1 MFNACLLLVFSPFHV
16 VFRCMFYHGSSVKLH
31 PSCHAASYPPFQL
44 ITFTLQWIAIFYTL
58 SSSQKPRSF
67 LPRSFH
73 FHLWW
78 ELKYIIFERSP
89 TSQLICPQY
98 LGLMSSVPL
107 RQDNRATQ
115 LFNLYPQQSSIFTAY
130 NTSLCLFELHF
141 STLFANPPLIYL
153 KSRTHNKCTGEYKPV
168 NALVPCGCRACD
180 SVDRVTDKTT
190 VLTQYVRPNIRKPMC
205 DC

>member
-1 MFNACLLLVFSPFHV
+1 LHLHSWCLMPVCSLCSLLFMLFFGACSIMVRVWSSILHATLL
-16 VFRCMFYHGSSVKLH
+16 
-31 PSCHAASYPPFQL
+31 ATPPPLQL

-115 LFNLYPQQSSIFTAY
+115 LFNLYLQQSSIFTAY

-141 STLFANPPLIYL
+141 STLFTNPPPPSHIP
-153 KSRTHNKCTGEYKPV
+153 EI
-168 NALVPCGCRACD
+168 
-180 SVDRVTDKTT
+180 TD
-190 VLTQYVRPNIRKPMC
+190 P
-205 DC
+205 